1 MINNDAIDSY
11 NHRLTANLGDIPK
24 LTASQKDA
32 VKAHGS
38 KAENLLLNKDIAMF
52 IHQAKFDIMDQLSAI
67 RGYTEEDN
75 TRRVALS
82 NQLAGIDSFIAGLQR
97 AVYMKNRVVS
107 PQPEGPVQDPSQQQH
122 PLKEVYKP

>member
-11 NHRLTANLGDIPK
+11 NHRLTATLGELHK
-24 LTASQKDA
+24 LSAAQKDA

-38 KAENLLLNKDIAMF
+38 KAENLLINKDVAMF
-52 IHQAKFDIMDQLSAI
+52 IHQAKFDIMDQLSSI

-107 PQPEGPVQDPSQQQH
+107 PVQEGPAKDPT
-122 PLKEVYKP
+122 PYNPTKEVYKP

>member
-24 LTASQKDA
+24 LTPAQKDA

-67 RGYTEEDN
+67 RGYAEEDN

-82 NQLAGIDSFIAGLQR
+82 NQLAGIDSFITGLQR
-97 AVYMKNRVVS
+97 AVYMKNRVVN
-107 PQPEGPVQDPSQQQH
+107 PKLEGPVRDPAQH
-122 PLKEVYKP
+122 NPTKEVYTP

>member
-24 LTASQKDA
+24 LTPSQKDA

-38 KAENLLLNKDIAMF
+38 KAENLLLNKDVAMF

-67 RGYTEEDN
+67 RGYAQEDN

-82 NQLAGIDSFIAGLQR
+82 NQLAGIDSFITGLQR
-97 AVYMKNRVVS
+97 AVYLKNRVVN
-107 PQPEGPVQDPSQQQH
+107 PKLEGPARDPAQH
-122 PLKEVYKP
+122 NPTKEVYTP

>member
-1 MINNDAIDSY
+1 MINQDAIDSY

-24 LTASQKDA
+24 LTASQRDA
-32 VKAHGS
+32 IKTHGTR
-38 KAENLLLNKDIAMF
+38 AENLLLNKDVAMF
-52 IHQAKFDIMDQLSAI
+52 IHQAKFDIMDQLSTI

-97 AVYMKNRVVS
+97 AVYMKNRVVN
-107 PQPEGPVQDPSQQQH
+107 PEREGPARDPAPH
-122 PLKEVYKP
+122 NPAKEVFKP

>member
-1 MINNDAIDSY
+1 MINNDAIDSF
-11 NHRLTANLGDIPK
+11 NHRLTANLGDLHK
-24 LTASQKDA
+24 LNASQKDA
-32 VKAHGS
+32 IKAHGS

-52 IHQAKFDIMDQLSAI
+52 IHQAKFDIMDQLSSI

-97 AVYMKNRVVS
+97 AVYMKNRVVNP
-107 PQPEGPVQDPSQQQH
+107 PQEGPAKDPAH
-122 PLKEVYKP
+122 YNPAKEIFKP

>member
-11 NHRLTANLGDIPK
+11 NHRLTVNLGDIPK
-24 LTASQKDA
+24 LTASQRDA
-32 VKAHGS
+32 IKTHGTR
-38 KAENLLLNKDIAMF
+38 AENLLLNKDIAMF
-52 IHQAKFDIMDQLSAI
+52 VHQAKFDIMDQLSAI

-107 PQPEGPVQDPSQQQH
+107 PTPEGPAQAPTH
-122 PLKEVYKP
+122 YNPAKEVYKP

>member
-1 MINNDAIDSY
+1 MINDEAIDSY
-11 NHRLTANLGDIPK
+11 NHRLTANIGDLQK
-24 LTASQKDA
+24 LSASQKDA
-32 VKAHGS
+32 IKSHGS
-38 KAENLLLNKDIAMF
+38 KAEALLLNRDVAMF

-97 AVYMKNRVVS
+97 AVYMKNRVVNP
-107 PQPEGPVQDPSQQQH
+107 PQEGPARDPAH
-122 PLKEVYKP
+122 HNPTKEVYKV

>member
-24 LTASQKDA
+24 LSAVQRDA

-38 KAENLLLNKDIAMF
+38 KAENLLTNKDVAMF

-82 NQLAGIDSFIAGLQR
+82 NQLAGIDSFITGLQR
-97 AVYMKNRVVS
+97 AVYLKNRVVS
-107 PQPEGPVQDPSQQQH
+107 PQQEGPARDPAH
-122 PLKEVYKP
+122 YNPTKDVYKP

>member
-11 NHRLTANLGDIPK
+11 NHRLTATLGDLPK
-24 LTASQKDA
+24 LTPAQRDA

-38 KAENLLLNKDIAMF
+38 KAENLLLNKDVAMF
-52 IHQAKFDIMDQLSAI
+52 IHQAKFDIMDQLSMI
-67 RGYTEEDN
+67 RGYAEEDN

-97 AVYMKNRVVS
+97 AVYMKNRVVN
-107 PQPEGPVQDPSQQQH
+107 PKPEGPAADPAH
-122 PLKEVYKP
+122 YNPTKEVFKP

>member
-1 MINNDAIDSY
+1 
-11 NHRLTANLGDIPK
+11 
-24 LTASQKDA
+24 
-32 VKAHGS
+32 
-38 KAENLLLNKDIAMF
+38 
-52 IHQAKFDIMDQLSAI
+52 MDQLSAI

-107 PQPEGPVQDPSQQQH
+107 PQPEGPAKDPSH
-122 PLKEVYKP
+122 YNPAKEVFKP

>member
-1 MINNDAIDSY
+1 MINNDAIDSF
-11 NHRLTANLGDIPK
+11 NHRLTANLGDLQK
-24 LTASQKDA
+24 LTASQRDN

-38 KAENLLLNKDIAMF
+38 KAETLLLNKDIAMF

-97 AVYMKNRVVS
+97 AVYMKNRVVN
-107 PQPEGPVQDPSQQQH
+107 PMPEGPVRDPAQH
-122 PLKEVYKP
+122 NPAKEVYKP

>member
-1 MINNDAIDSY
+1 MIEDLAIDSY
-11 NHRLTANLGDIPK
+11 NHRLTANIGDLQK

-38 KAENLLLNKDIAMF
+38 KAEALLLNKDVAMF

-82 NQLAGIDSFIAGLQR
+82 NQLAGIDSFITGLQR
-97 AVYMKNRVVS
+97 AVYMKNRVVN
-107 PQPEGPVQDPSQQQH
+107 PVPEGPARDPAH
-122 PLKEVYKP
+122 FNPAKEVYKP

>member
-11 NHRLTANLGDIPK
+11 NHRLTATLSDLPK
-24 LTASQKDA
+24 LTPAQKDA

-38 KAENLLLNKDIAMF
+38 KAENLLLNKDVAMF

-67 RGYTEEDN
+67 RGYAEEDN

-97 AVYMKNRVVS
+97 AVYMKNRVVN
-107 PQPEGPVQDPSQQQH
+107 PKQEGPVRDPAQH
-122 PLKEVYKP
+122 NPTKEVFKP

>member
-1 MINNDAIDSY
+1 MINDQAIDSY
-11 NHRLTANLGDIPK
+11 NHRLTATLNDLPK
-24 LTASQKDA
+24 LTASQRDA
-32 VKAHGS
+32 VKTHGT
-38 KAENLLLNKDIAMF
+38 KAENLLLNKDVAMF

-97 AVYMKNRVVS
+97 AVYMKNRVVN
-107 PQPEGPVQDPSQQQH
+107 PKPEGPVADPAH
-122 PLKEVYKP
+122 YNPTKEVYKP